1 MTDPIKL
8 PSSRTTSGQIR
19 RDEARIQSELAGT
32 DGGVDPF
39 TAAVRA
45 TRMPMIITDPRK
57 PDNKIVFVNDA
68 FCRLTGYAREE
79 ILGRNC
85 RFLQG
90 PETDPADVSKVRA
103 AVAATRPIEIDIR
116 NHKKDGTPFWNR
128 LLLAPVHDAGG
139 QLAYFFASQLDVT
152 VERERLAALEGQNA
166 ILAAEREAS
175 QAKLRTSEATLHLA
189 IEAAEVGTWDF
200 DLTTDVL
207 TWSDR
212 TKAMFGISPHI
223 PCSLADFYAG
233 LHPDDREATSAA
245 FASAVDPDRRAT
257 YDVEYRTIGKEDGV
271 VRWVAAKGRGL
282 FDGAGRCVRAIGTAI
297 DITARK
303 EAEGRLHFIV
313 GLSDIL
319 QAAATPLDVKINASQ
334 ALGLHLGADRV
345 GYGEIVSD
353 GEVISVERDWTKRGV
368 FSLAGEARVLDA
380 FGPQVITELRQGRT
394 LVVEDCD
401 IDPRTSDPAYLATWQ
416 SIGARSLIVV
426 PLVRGR
432 ELTAALYIHSAAP
445 RIWMPNEVALAE
457 EVAAR
462 TWSAHVQAQA
472 ETALRALNAVLEERV
487 AERTAELERTYDAL
501 RQAQKMEAVGQLTG
515 GIAHDFNNL
524 LTVIRSAAEF
534 LHRRELSEER
544 RQRYVTAISETAERA
559 AKLTGQLLAFA
570 RRQPLKPEV
579 FEVGRQV
586 ASVAEMVRS
595 LLGSRI
601 QLDVEVPDALLYAE
615 ADVAQFETA
624 LVNLSVNGRDAMQGE
639 GRLVITVAPAA
650 FLPAMRRHG
659 RREGSYVAVSVR
671 DTGSGI
677 APEHLSRIFEPF
689 FTTKDVGKGTGLG
702 LSQVFGFAKQS
713 GGDVDVR
720 SEAGAGTCFTV
731 YLRSSA
737 RRPEADAVAS
747 EGAASTL
754 GHGAHVLLVEDN
766 SDVGNFASHMLQD
779 LGYEATWVPEAQSAL
794 ALLAEDELR
803 FDVVFTD
810 VVMPGMSGIELGQEI
825 RRLYPGL
832 PVVLASGYSTELAKE
847 GAPGFEFLRKPYSVE
862 AISRVLRKVI
872 RRRKS

>member
-1 MTDPIKL
+1 MSDTTKL
-8 PSSRTTSGQIR
+8 PSTRAAAGQIK

-32 DGGVDPF
+32 DGGIDPF

-45 TRMPMIITDPRK
+45 TRMPMIITDPRQ
-57 PDNKIVFVNDA
+57 PDNPIAFVNDA

-90 PETDPADVSKVRA
+90 PLTDPADVEGIREAIA
-103 AVAATRPIEIDIR
+103 APRPIELDIR

-139 QLAYFFASQLDVT
+139 QLAYYFASQLDVT

-166 ILAAEREAS
+166 ILAAEREAN
-175 QAKLRTSEATLHLA
+175 QVRLRTSEATLRLA
-189 IEAAEVGTWDF
+189 IEAAEVGTWDL

-212 TKAMFGISPHI
+212 TKAMFGISPDV
-223 PCSLADFYAG
+223 PCGMADFYAG

-245 FASAVDPDRRAT
+245 FASALDPVRRAT
-257 YDVEYRTIGKEDGV
+257 YDVEYRTIGKEDGL

-282 FDGAGRCVRAIGTAI
+282 FDEAGHCVRAIGTAI

-303 EAEGRLHFIV
+303 EAEGRLHFLV
-313 GLSDIL
+313 GLGAIL
-319 QAAATPLDVKINASQ
+319 QAAQTPLDVKTNAAQS
-334 ALGLHLGADRV
+334 LGQHLCADRA
-345 GYGEIVSD
+345 GYGEILPGD
-353 GEVISVERDWTKRGV
+353 GVISVERDWSKAGV
-368 FSLAGEARVLDA
+368 PSLAGEARVLDA
-380 FGPQVITELRQGRT
+380 FGPLVITELRQGQT
-394 LVVEDCD
+394 LVVVDCERD
-401 IDPRTSDPAYLATWQ
+401 ARTSDPVYLTTWR
-416 SIGARSLIVV
+416 SIGARSLVVV
-426 PLVRGR
+426 PLVRGG
-432 ELTAALYIHSAAP
+432 ELTAALYIHSAVP
-445 RIWMPNEVALAE
+445 RAWTSGEVALAE
-457 EVAAR
+457 EVATR
-462 TWSAHVQAQA
+462 TWSAHVQARA
-472 ETALRALNAVLEERV
+472 EETLRSLNATLEERV

-570 RRQPLKPEV
+570 RQQPLKPEV

-586 ASVAEMVRS
+586 GSVAEMVRS

-601 QLDVEVPDALLYAE
+601 QLDVELPDTLLYAE
-615 ADVAQFETA
+615 ADIAQFETA
-624 LVNLSVNGRDAMQGE
+624 LVNLSVNARDAMQGE
-639 GRLVITVAPAA
+639 GRLTIKVEPTA
-650 FLPAMRRHG
+650 FMPAMRRHVE
-659 RREGSYVAVSVR
+659 REGAYVAVSVR
-671 DTGSGI
+671 DTGTGI
-677 APEHLSRIFEPF
+677 APGHLSRIFEPF

-720 SEAGAGTCFTV
+720 SEVGVGTCFTLF
-731 YLRSSA
+731 LRSSA
-737 RRPEADAVAS
+737 RRPGIDGG
-747 EGAASTL
+747 EGECGGSSL
-754 GHGAHVLLVEDN
+754 GHGARVLLVEDN
-766 SDVGNFASHMLQD
+766 SDVGDFASQMLQD

-794 ALLAEDELR
+794 ALLSEDELR
-803 FDVVFTD
+803 FDVVFSD
-810 VVMPGMSGIELGQEI
+810 VVMPGMNGIELGHEI
-825 RRLYPGL
+825 HRLYPSL
-832 PVVLASGYSTELAKE
+832 PVVLASGYSAVLAEE
-847 GAPGFEFLRKPYSVE
+847 GSHGFELLQKPYSVE
-862 AISRVLRKVI
+862 AISRVLRRVII
-872 RRRKS
+872 RRAT